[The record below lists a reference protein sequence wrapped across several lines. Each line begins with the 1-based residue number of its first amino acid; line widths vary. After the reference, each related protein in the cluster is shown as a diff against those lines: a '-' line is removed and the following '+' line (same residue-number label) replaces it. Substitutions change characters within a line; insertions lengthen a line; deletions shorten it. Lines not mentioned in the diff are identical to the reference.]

1 MVEMLKYIGQ
11 TLKLQKG
18 NDYMTNIEEI
28 VDSKELR
35 EQYIN
40 RVEVLDKVKAIM
52 LIPQMEMLTT
62 RQVADYYEV
71 PIETIKAITRQH
83 KDELGSDGM
92 TMVKLRDFGEKLSRV
107 LHTFQTGRGTTTIEL
122 NNGVTLL
129 IPNGGIY
136 CFPKRAVLRF
146 GMLLR
151 DSEIAKEV
159 RTQLLNVVEKVEE
172 IAPEIFVFDIEKEKE
187 LTYRVGL
194 ACSSGDFE
202 EYHKAQMELNAYRNR
217 YERHLET
224 QNTELHKENKQLTDQ
239 NKLLTDDNNILAGD
253 ILAWSNRASANK
265 IVRLM
270 ATNLDWKFGK
280 AWKEVYDQLSYR
292 HGISLAM
299 RWAHDGKPKN
309 KPLLSYLHD
318 DEWAKFYKTVAAMLQ
333 ARYVNP
339 SKIFAQAR
347 VELKESD

>member
-1 MVEMLKYIGQ
+1 
-11 TLKLQKG
+11 
-18 NDYMTNIEEI
+18 MTNIEEI

-35 EQYIN
+35 EQYIS
-40 RVEVLDKVKAIM
+40 RVDVLDRVKAIM
-52 LIPQMEMLTT
+52 LIPQMEVMTT
-62 RQVADYYEV
+62 RQVAEYYEV
-71 PIETIKAITRQH
+71 PVETVKTCYREH
-83 KDELGSDGM
+83 KDELSLDGM
-92 TMVKLRDFGEKLSRV
+92 KLMKLRDFGEILSGWYS
-107 LHTFQTGRGTTTIEL
+107 TFQTGRGTTTIEL
-122 NNGVTLL
+122 NDGVTLL

-159 RTQLLNVVEKVEE
+159 RTQLLNVVEKVEKTKPEVLTEE
-172 IAPEIFVFDIEKEKE
+172 IDKEKE
-187 LTYRVGL
+187 LLNNVAL
-194 ACSSGDFE
+194 AWASGDMMKF
-202 EYHKAQMELNAYRNR
+202 AGATMELNQYKD
-217 YERHLET
+217 RHINQLKEANAT
-224 QNTELHKENKQLTDQ
+224 LHKENTELTDQ

-280 AWKEVYDQLSYR
+280 AWKEIYDQLSYR

-318 DEWAKFYKTVAAMLQ
+318 DEWEKFYKTVAAMLQ

>member
-1 MVEMLKYIGQ
+1 
-11 TLKLQKG
+11 
-18 NDYMTNIEEI
+18 MTNIEEI

-35 EQYIN
+35 EQYIS
-40 RVEVLDKVKAIM
+40 RVDVLDRVKAIM
-52 LIPQMEMLTT
+52 LIPQMEVMTT
-62 RQVADYYEV
+62 RQVAEYYEV
-71 PIETIKAITRQH
+71 PVETVKTCYREH
-83 KDELGSDGM
+83 KDELSLDGM
-92 TMVKLRDFGEKLSRV
+92 KLMKLRDFGEILSGWYS
-107 LHTFQTGRGTTTIEL
+107 TFQTGRGTTTIEL
-122 NNGVTLL
+122 NDGVTLL

-159 RTQLLNVVEKVEE
+159 RTQLLNVVEKVEKTKPEVLTEE
-172 IAPEIFVFDIEKEKE
+172 IDKEKE
-187 LTYRVGL
+187 LLNNVAL
-194 ACSSGDFE
+194 AWASGDMMKF
-202 EYHKAQMELNAYRNR
+202 AGATMELNQYKD
-217 YERHLET
+217 RHINQLKEANAT
-224 QNTELHKENKQLTDQ
+224 LHKENTELTDQ

-280 AWKEVYDQLSYR
+280 AWKEIYDQLSYR

-318 DEWAKFYKTVAAMLQ
+318 DEWEKFYTTVAAMLQ

-339 SKIFAQAR
+339 SKIFAQAK
-347 VELKESD
+347 VELKESDEKD

>member
-1 MVEMLKYIGQ
+1 
-11 TLKLQKG
+11 
-18 NDYMTNIEEI
+18 MTNIEEI

-52 LIPQMEMLTT
+52 LIPQMEMMTT

-71 PIETIKAITRQH
+71 PVETVKTCYREH
-83 KDELGSDGM
+83 KDELSLDGM
-92 TMVKLRDFGEKLSRV
+92 KLMKLRDFGEILSGWYS
-107 LHTFQTGRGTTTIEL
+107 TFQTGRGTTTIGL
-122 NNGVTLL
+122 NDGVTLL

-151 DSEIAKEV
+151 DSEIAKEI

-172 IAPEIFVFDIEKEKE
+172 VQPEVLTEEIDKEQE
-187 LTYRVGL
+187 LLNNVAL
-194 ACSSGDFE
+194 AWASGDMMKF
-202 EYHKAQMELNAYRNR
+202 AGATMELNQYKD
-217 YERHLET
+217 RHINQLKEANAT
-224 QNTELHKENKQLTDQ
+224 LHKENTELTDQ

-280 AWKEVYDQLSYR
+280 AWKEIYDQLSYR

-299 RWAHDGKPKN
+299 RWAHDGKPKS

-318 DEWAKFYKTVAAMLQ
+318 DEWEKFYKTVAAMLQ

-339 SKIFAQAR
+339 SKIFAQAK

>member
-1 MVEMLKYIGQ
+1 
-11 TLKLQKG
+11 
-18 NDYMTNIEEI
+18 MTNIEEI

-35 EQYIN
+35 EQYIG
-40 RVEVLDKVKAIM
+40 RVEVLDKVKALF

-62 RQVADYYEV
+62 RQVAEYYEV
-71 PIETIKAITRQH
+71 PIETVKAITRQH

-136 CFPKRAVLRF
+136 CFPKRAILRF

-172 IAPEIFVFDIEKEKE
+172 TKPEVLTEEIDHEKE
-187 LTYRVGL
+187 LLNNVAL
-194 ACSSGDFE
+194 AWASGDMMKF
-202 EYHKAQMELNAYRNR
+202 AGATMELNQYKD
-217 YERHLET
+217 RHINQLKEANAT
-224 QNTELHKENKQLTDQ
+224 LHKENTELTDQ
-239 NKLLTDDNNILAGD
+239 NKVLTDDNNILAGD

-270 ATNLDWKFGK
+270 ASTLKWNFGS
-280 AWKEVYDQLSYR
+280 AWREVYNELNYR
-292 HGISLAM
+292 YGINLTM
-299 RWAHDGKPKN
+299 RWTHDGKPKN
-309 KPLLSYLHD
+309 KPYLNYLHD
-318 DEWAKFYKTVAAMLQ
+318 NEWDKLYKTVAAMLQ
-333 ARYVNP
+333 KRYVNP
-339 SKIFAQAR
+339 SKIFAQAKL
-347 VELKESD
+347 ELKESDEKD